1 MNSGTKVQK
10 KDEKVAIYC
19 RVSTQMQ
26 STDRQKEDLLAVA
39 ERFKLKVDKEN
50 IYTDI
55 ITGYSVG
62 EDRPRYSALLKE
74 VDKGNIGTILFSEL
88 TRLGR
93 NSTELLAEVQRLQD
107 KGVELYF
114 DKQDLWVRNDKK
126 DLGSRILLAVLAIT
140 TAYEIELFAERS
152 ISGKINKVNNGGGIG
167 GDNNAYGYT
176 NDENKKMVIRKDEAI
191 VIKRIFQM
199 YADGRSTIEICDI
212 LNSEHIPT
220 SYGTRIKEF
229 KERRKQKGLTPKNYK
244 FEDEEDFRWR
254 PSAIAKILCKELY
267 KGHRVITFHKPQVD
281 KLDNKKENKE
291 EREIVYKY
299 DVQLED
305 LRIISDELFQRVQDR
320 LAQAAYNKN
329 NAIKHEN
336 LLKAK
341 LICGECGSH
350 FSVGKQTDTA
360 TNYQCDARTYK
371 CYGRVNRKDKLR
383 ICTTGAEIRQW
394 KLDGLV
400 VTLSLHMFAEIN
412 ITENN
417 EKRIRILSE
426 EVADATKIK
435 NSKQALLES
444 LSNDYKQQMKRLSK
458 MKGVSEKTA
467 TELMNEAA
475 IDFEKTS
482 SELSI
487 SLKKLNQEITNKTI
501 TISRLKKLSQQY
513 TNTHKK
519 MNEIRQNKDLIKS
532 MIDEFVERIIIY
544 KIHPMWNLIII
555 HYTNDVEMWGT
566 IKAARYKKEEMFF
579 DPILCQYGIEF
590 KSWML
595 NNSEHCFSY
604 NKDSHSVSYN
614 GKSSIYKN
622 LPEGTYS
629 YEEFQNLLTEKEWIG
644 SYPFYKYET
653 KEDSCSSPGEI
664 RTETIII

>member
-39 ERFKLKVDKEN
+39 ERFKLKVDKEY

-229 KERRKQKGLTPKNYK
+229 KERRKQKGHR
-244 FEDEEDFRWR
+244 DR
-254 PSAIAKILCKELY
+254 ACK
-267 KGHRVITFHKPQVD
+267 Q
-281 KLDNKKENKE
+281 
-291 EREIVYKY
+291 
-299 DVQLED
+299 
-305 LRIISDELFQRVQDR
+305 
-320 LAQAAYNKN
+320 
-329 NAIKHEN
+329 
-336 LLKAK
+336 
-341 LICGECGSH
+341 
-350 FSVGKQTDTA
+350 
-360 TNYQCDARTYK
+360 
-371 CYGRVNRKDKLR
+371 
-383 ICTTGAEIRQW
+383 
-394 KLDGLV
+394 
-400 VTLSLHMFAEIN
+400 
-412 ITENN
+412 
-417 EKRIRILSE
+417 
-426 EVADATKIK
+426 
-435 NSKQALLES
+435 
-444 LSNDYKQQMKRLSK
+444 
-458 MKGVSEKTA
+458 
-467 TELMNEAA
+467 
-475 IDFEKTS
+475 
-482 SELSI
+482 
-487 SLKKLNQEITNKTI
+487 
-501 TISRLKKLSQQY
+501 
-513 TNTHKK
+513 
-519 MNEIRQNKDLIKS
+519 
-532 MIDEFVERIIIY
+532 
-544 KIHPMWNLIII
+544 
-555 HYTNDVEMWGT
+555 
-566 IKAARYKKEEMFF
+566 
-579 DPILCQYGIEF
+579 
-590 KSWML
+590 
-595 NNSEHCFSY
+595 
-604 NKDSHSVSYN
+604 
-614 GKSSIYKN
+614 
-622 LPEGTYS
+622 
-629 YEEFQNLLTEKEWIG
+629 
-644 SYPFYKYET
+644 
-653 KEDSCSSPGEI
+653 
-664 RTETIII
+664 